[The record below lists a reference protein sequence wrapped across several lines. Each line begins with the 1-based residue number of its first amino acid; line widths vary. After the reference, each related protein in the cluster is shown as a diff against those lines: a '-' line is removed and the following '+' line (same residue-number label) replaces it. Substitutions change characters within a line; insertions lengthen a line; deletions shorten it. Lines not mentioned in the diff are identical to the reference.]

1 MMQMIPQKSLKRE
14 ENRQIQRGLRRN
26 SPVTSV
32 KSPLNLW
39 LKRLVVTAALLVVWG
54 MSIPGF
60 AYNLADKVKEFTL
73 ENGLKILVVER
84 HASPTVSLYISHRV
98 GAANEISGHT
108 GIAHFL
114 EHLRFKGT
122 KTIGTRDYQQEK
134 EVLHKI
140 HETGDALDREV
151 IKGDNADPQKMRD
164 LRTRLESLQQEA
176 ATKWSIPGEIDRL
189 YTEHGGGDLNAF
201 TSQDMTTYHVSLPAN
216 KIELWAR
223 IEADR
228 MANPVFREFYSE
240 RDVIL
245 EERKQRV
252 ASDPR
257 GKLMEHFLA
266 AAFLAHPYR
275 RPILGWPSDMRFLD
289 IKTISDF
296 FNTYYIPGNTVIT
309 VVGDVSSSTVVEII
323 GRYFGP
329 FPSGAIPERRITE
342 EPPQTGERRT
352 EVVFDA
358 APRIIIGYH
367 KPTLPSF
374 DDCVFV
380 VIDTILSGGRTS
392 RLFKSLVK
400 EKGIAASVSTANGY
414 PGSRHHN
421 LFVIFAEPVSPH
433 TTADLETAIYEEV
446 DRLKREPV
454 ESQELEKAKNQ
465 LKADLLKNLATNS
478 GLAGMLSYYEIV
490 AGDWRYISTF
500 LDLVEKVTPEDIMAA
515 ADTYLTRQNR
525 TVATLVK
532 DK

>member
-1 MMQMIPQKSLKRE
+1 MMQMIPQKFLKQEENEGRVRGNGTVTAAKTPLNLSLKRL
-14 ENRQIQRGLRRN
+14 IAAA
-26 SPVTSV
+26 
-32 KSPLNLW
+32 
-39 LKRLVVTAALLVVWG
+39 AALLIWG

-60 AYNLADKVKEFTL
+60 TYDLADKVREFTL

-122 KTIGTRDYQQEK
+122 KTIGTRDYDQESRILR
-134 EVLHKI
+134 EI
-140 HETGDALDREV
+140 RETGDALDREAM
-151 IKGDNADPQKMRD
+151 KGDAADKGKMLD
-164 LRTRLESLQQEA
+164 LRKRLESLQEEA
-176 ATKWSIPGEIDRL
+176 TVWSIPGEIDRL

-201 TSQDMTTYHVSLPAN
+201 TSQDITTYHVSLPAN

-240 RDVIL
+240 RDVVL

-257 GKLMEHFLA
+257 GKLMEQFLA

-275 RPILGWPSDMRFLD
+275 RPILGWPWDMRFLD
-289 IKTISDF
+289 METIRDF

-309 VVGDVSSSTVVEII
+309 VVGDVTPDTVVEII
-323 GRYFGP
+323 RCYFGP
-329 FPSGAIPERRITE
+329 FPSRAIPERRITE

-374 DDCVFV
+374 DDCVFD

-400 EKGIAASVSTANGY
+400 EKGIAATVSTANGY
-414 PGSRHHN
+414 PGARYPN

-433 TTADLETAIYEEV
+433 TTGDLEAAIYEEV

-465 LKADLLKNLATNS
+465 LKADLLRNLATNS
-478 GLAGMLSYYEIV
+478 GLAGMLSYYETV

-500 LDLVEKVTPEDIMAA
+500 LDLVEKVTPQDIMRTVG
-515 ADTYLTRQNR
+515 TYLTRQNR
-525 TVATLVK
+525 TVATLVT